1 MDGLL
6 AGWSMERGECTLPLA
21 LGAQFRRQAVLA
33 REARNRGKLSEE
45 SKRRGV
51 TRIQLEQLLA
61 NSPAASLI
69 SDLEN
74 HLPRRGRACTQR
86 QKKSVT
92 DRSTSGATCAR
103 YREPAM

>member
-51 TRIQLEQLLA
+51 ARVQLEQLLA
-61 NSPAASLI
+61 NAPAASLI

-74 HLPRRGRACTQR
+74 HLPRRGRACTH
-86 QKKSVT
+86 
-92 DRSTSGATCAR
+92 
-103 YREPAM
+103 M